1 MLLNIA
7 VIFSIA
13 LVSSAF
19 ADWPSS
25 TATSTSTSAAPAA
38 THIIA
43 AGVDGFNFLPRE
55 TYANV
60 GDVIEFQ
67 FYPLNHSVVR
77 ASYGNEPCVPYE
89 YTTPGQLGFYSG
101 FVPVAQPLKNPPS
114 FQVTVNDTAPIF
126 FYCSQTDACF
136 QGMIGVINPNA
147 TQTFKSQMAYALNAT
162 VEFSPEQSFLP
173 EALPTTSFSRT
184 TTYTGATAPPT
195 VAPAATSSAA
205 SLPSKSSSLPTGAI
219 VGIAIGGFA
228 VLALAAAL
236 LYMCGR
242 QKTVKELLRQSQL
255 PPNHNSYQ
263 PQPSSP
269 GFSEANYANMQKE
282 PNMAVSRDGHFS
294 AQSFAPPTERS
305 MSPPVDEHTG
315 MMGMHPLHAGA
326 RGYSPG
332 LTSPGLMSPNSPGY
346 PSPVYSDNQR
356 HEMGGVQGVRPFNPN
371 ETGPHELA
379 VPTPNTSPQHQNEH
393 RPFSYTDSESGYA
406 KPEKSDTDTF

>member
-1 MLLNIA
+1 MFLNIA
-7 VIFSIA
+7 VVFSTVLLSSS
-13 LVSSAF
+13 LVF
-19 ADWPSS
+19 ADGP
-25 TATSTSTSAAPAA
+25 TSTSTAAAGA
-38 THIIA
+38 THIVA
-43 AGVDGFNFLPRE
+43 AGVDGFNFLPQE

-101 FVPVAQPLKNPPS
+101 FMPVNQALSNPPS
-114 FQVTVNDTAPIF
+114 FQVTINDTAPIF

-136 QGMIGVINPNA
+136 QGMVGVINPNA

-162 VEFSPEQSFLP
+162 VEFSPEQTFLP

-195 VAPAATSSAA
+195 VAPATTTSAVP
-205 SLPSKSSSLPTGAI
+205 LPTKSSSLPTGAI
-219 VGIAIGGFA
+219 IGIAIGGVA
-228 VLALAAAL
+228 LLALAAAL

-242 QKTVKELLRQSQL
+242 QKTVKDMLRQSQP

-269 GFSEANYANMQKE
+269 GFSEANYANIQKE
-282 PNMAVSRDGHFS
+282 PNMAVSQDLHHS

-305 MSPPVDEHTG
+305 MSPPVDEHSG

-332 LTSPGLMSPNSPGY
+332 FMSPGLISPDTPGY
-346 PSPVYSDNQR
+346 PSPVYTDSLR
-356 HEMGGVQGVRPFNPN
+356 HEIGGLQGVRPYNPN

-379 VPTPNTSPQHQNEH
+379 VPTPHTSPQEQNEH
-393 RPFSYTDSESGYA
+393 RPFSYTDSESGYTR
-406 KPEKSDTDTF
+406 PEKSESDTY